1 MLRTHLNRLFTP
13 VIIFFAGVLSTS
25 GIASAQSVADLFPS
39 LPAMPQ
45 MAPMAPATVLLS
57 DTQGNIRFNSSSPYD
72 LDVLLHQPT
81 KAAPTAGMGRLLLP
95 PQASDATPVP
105 AMVIL
110 PGGSGVMPGREG
122 EMAQMLIRNGI
133 AALVVD
139 YYQPRGIN
147 DDTPYRIKLLGASE
161 FDVMADAY
169 AALRALNRH
178 PAIDARR
185 IGLIGY
191 SRGGMVARM
200 SMDERM
206 RAKLAPRV
214 PPFALHV
221 DFYGPCFEE
230 LRTQKTTGAPLLSFR
245 SGEDASNDLVACAT
259 AESRLR
265 KAGSLVNA
273 VVFAKAGHDWDSSEP
288 RTVAERPYLRG
299 CTVKFDANAIPS
311 VRGHALIP
319 ANAKPDRETRIKL
332 RAQSGKLLGDCVK
345 IGYVSGR
352 DDEVKSASQSVLMHF
367 LTSQMGAGD

>member
-1 MLRTHLNRLFTP
+1 MRTPMKRLLALA
-13 VIIFFAGVLSTS
+13 VIFCSGVV
-25 GIASAQSVADLFPS
+25 SAQSIHNLFPA
-39 LPAMPQ
+39 LPAMPEI
-45 MAPMAPATVLLS
+45 APMAPPTVLLS

-72 LDVLLHQPT
+72 LDVLLHQST
-81 KAAPTAGMGRLLLP
+81 KAAPTAGMGKLLLP

-110 PGGSGVMPGREG
+110 PGGSGVLPGREF
-122 EMAQMLIRNGI
+122 ELAQQLTRNGI
-133 AALVVD
+133 AALVID

-147 DDTPYRIKLLGASE
+147 EDTPYRIKLLGASE

-206 RAKLAPRV
+206 RAKLAPKV
-214 PPFALHV
+214 PAFALHV

-245 SGEDASNDLVACAT
+245 SGEDESNDLVACAT

-288 RTVAERPYLRG
+288 RAVAADRPYLRG
-299 CTVKFDANAIPS
+299 CTVKFDARAIPR
-311 VRGHALIP
+311 VRGQALIP
-319 ANAKPDRETRIKL
+319 ANASPDRETRMKL
-332 RAQSGKLLGDCVK
+332 RAQSGALLGDCVK

-352 DDEVKSASQSVLMHF
+352 DDEVKAASHNVLMHF
-367 LTSQMGAGD
+367 LTSQLKSAD